1 MNTFS
6 PDFIPAPI
14 KTPKLHAVL
23 IGIDWYLAG
32 SIRKLDGA
40 VADAKA
46 MESYLKDHL
55 TVPKSQITTLHNDQ
69 ATREAIIQAIKD
81 LRSDEKGDPF
91 LIYFAG
97 HGAEGKRST
106 DSRPSDPTTQMI
118 IPYDFEEPDDD
129 STVQGILDCEFN
141 ELLEKLATTQGD
153 NITVIL
159 DCCHSGSGTRDTP
172 SVTNNGKVRSIKLEK
187 IIPSIRKGARGSKI
201 AKGFSHAGLRSHIL
215 LAACSENGEA
225 REFNGRGEFTR
236 RLIEVL
242 IATGG
247 RVTYH
252 HLLKLLD
259 IPGQF
264 PQCEGLYKTRFLWNS
279 MGLDLPYFNVRCE
292 NGSYILDAGTAHGIT
307 QKTQFTIYQEI
318 NDYPSKPRGVLVVQE
333 AHLTTSTL
341 APLGSSGTARIPE
354 TWPLLKKYAFAFLR
368 KVGEE
373 GEFLLHIED
382 KDLRES
388 FERLEEVQKAS
399 LPHHHHPWE
408 ITLKSKKKAN
418 LALGIK
424 HEYITFEVLNP
435 SVADFG
441 LHYMPFRVKQDQI
454 TSIIQCAAHFHWHL
468 RRAIS
473 QPIFQESVR
482 LEFAKIY
489 KQNGSL
495 QVDKSNLNVNN
506 RIDIGVGEDKYGI
519 KLINNS
525 DDDIYPYL
533 FYFDCSDL
541 SIDCYYDSPTARASG
556 TNAPLR
562 AGGTL
567 TIGYSATGWS
577 PWSYSLRQPTPIENG
592 LIMQDGQ
599 DVDVGFL
606 KLFLSGGPLDL
617 SHMVQES
624 PFKSHSKAGYRGGKR
639 DAHDVIDHCE
649 TRTIALVQ
657 RKEPV
662 KDKGDLKPDQGGSKP
677 RSFWPKWVQR

>member
-1 MNTFS
+1 
-6 PDFIPAPI
+6 
-14 KTPKLHAVL
+14 
-23 IGIDWYLAG
+23 
-32 SIRKLDGA
+32 
-40 VADAKA
+40 

-418 LALGIK
+418 LAL
-424 HEYITFEVLNP
+424 
-435 SVADFG
+435 
-441 LHYMPFRVKQDQI
+441 
-454 TSIIQCAAHFHWHL
+454 
-468 RRAIS
+468 
-473 QPIFQESVR
+473 
-482 LEFAKIY
+482 
-489 KQNGSL
+489 
-495 QVDKSNLNVNN
+495 
-506 RIDIGVGEDKYGI
+506 
-519 KLINNS
+519 
-525 DDDIYPYL
+525 
-533 FYFDCSDL
+533 
-541 SIDCYYDSPTARASG
+541 DCYYDSPTARASG